1 MEKYININNIIENDI
16 FKLYKDSVICPLCHN
31 ILINPIMC
39 MKCDGTFCKKCI
51 DDWEKKNLKCP
62 NNCNEPNY
70 QQNSIK
76 NDILYKLKFKC
87 EECEEE
93 IYYNEMKNHI
103 DKCTHIK
110 DLSQI
115 NIKKNRGMKRI
126 TKEEVQI
133 LKKEGNEIK
142 YMTSKN
148 INIEYYF
155 IILI

>member
-16 FKLYKDSVICPLCHN
+16 FKLFKDSVTCPLCHN

-103 DKCTHIK
+103 DKCTHKK

-115 NIKKNRGMKRI
+115 YIKNNRGMKRLNPN
-126 TKEEVQI
+126 EVEI
-133 LKKEGNEIK
+133 LKKKGNKIIFI
-142 YMTSKN
+142 TRKN
-148 INIEYYF
+148 INI
-155 IILI
+155 

>member
-1 MEKYININNIIENDI
+1 MEKYININNIIENNI
-16 FKLYKDSVICPLCHN
+16 FKFFKDSVTCPLCHN

-39 MKCDGTFCKKCI
+39 IKCQETFCKKCI

-76 NDILYKLKFKC
+76 NDILYKFKC

-103 DKCTHIK
+103 DNKCTHIK

-115 NIKKNRGMKRI
+115 NIKTKNRGMKRLNPN
-126 TKEEVQI
+126 EVEI

-142 YMTSKN
+142 YMTGKN
-148 INIEYYF
+148 INI
-155 IILI
+155 